1 MDISVKPLT
10 PDLLEDYLFFF
21 DNLVFTENPD
31 WSRCYC
37 YSFHFVGPDE
47 QWNKED
53 NRSSVIKLIN
63 EKEMAG
69 YLAYWDDK
77 PVGWCNDNDR
87 LKFQRLLKYFDLID
101 NPQDKVCSI
110 VCFVVHPDYRRKGI
124 ARKLLEQVISD
135 YSKRDYDYIEAYPGN
150 GQLSC
155 ERLYKGP
162 LELYKIFDFKIEKE
176 LNDYFLVRKKLR

>member
-1 MDISVKPLT
+1 MDITIKPLI

-21 DNLVFTENPD
+21 DNLGFTENPD
-31 WSRCYC
+31 WSGCYC

-53 NRSSVIKLIN
+53 NRSSVIRLIN
-63 EKEMAG
+63 EKKMAG
-69 YLAYWDDK
+69 YLAYSDGK
-77 PVGWCNDNDR
+77 PVGWCNVNDR
-87 LKFQRLLKYFDLID
+87 LNYQRLLKYFDLID
-101 NPQDKVCSI
+101 NPNDKVCSV

-124 ARKLLEQVISD
+124 ARKLLEQVIAD

-162 LELYKIFDFKIEKE
+162 LELYKEFGFSTERKV
-176 LNDYFLVRKKLR
+176 NDYFIVRKKLR